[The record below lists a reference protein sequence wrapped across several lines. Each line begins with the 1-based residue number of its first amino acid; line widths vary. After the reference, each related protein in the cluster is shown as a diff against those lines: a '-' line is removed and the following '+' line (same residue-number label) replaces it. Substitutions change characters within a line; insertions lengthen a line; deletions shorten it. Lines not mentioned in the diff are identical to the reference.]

1 LRCIEALPDTEV
13 HYVQNGK
20 IVIVMEGPSVDVIGN
35 RLTAIALMEGVL
47 SANLVFE
54 QIETLNDLGGTS

>member
-1 LRCIEALPDTEV
+1 M
-13 HYVQNGK
+13 QNGK